1 MRYPQQ
7 ARARGSR
14 LGQGLDS
21 PAGGF
26 EFEGKGYVAKD
37 FYVYA
42 EDFAS
47 AAAPFTQGDILTGNI
62 VIQADS
68 EFILQKLTAMAVT
81 TTDTVLE
88 PPRLP
93 ITVLV
98 VDTGSGR
105 QLTDKAVPLGNIF
118 GSARFPFIMPTP
130 RLFAARST
138 IELTLEHVGVLA
150 GTSFQSVKLSFV
162 GFKAYP
168 IGN

>member
-37 FYVYA
+37 FYVYE
-42 EDFAS
+42 EDFGS
-47 AAAPFTQGDILTGNI
+47 LAAAASLTGAI
-62 VIQADS
+62 VIQTDS
-68 EFILQKLTAMAVT
+68 DFILQKLTAMARDGAT
-81 TTDTVLE
+81 TFV
-88 PPRLP
+88 PPD
-93 ITVLV
+93 IQMTVLV
-98 VDTGSGR
+98 TDTGSGR
-105 QLTDKAVPLGNIF
+105 QLVDGAVPLGNLF

-130 RLFAARST
+130 RLFVARST
-138 IELTLEHVGVLA
+138 IEITLTNISGAAAIAFEA
-150 GTSFQSVKLSFV
+150 TKLSFI